1 MRQSNKCGS
10 VRNVN
15 NWAFQ
20 WKVTFNADPGKQ
32 AYEILFSRKTKKIC
46 HPSLRFNNSI
56 LSQYPYQKHLDIFL
70 DARLTFDE
78 HLKVIT
84 TKVNKTI
91 GLLQKMQKTLR
102 RAVLM
107 TMFKA
112 LVRAHLEYDDIIY
125 DKAYKETF
133 HLKLESNQ

>member
-1 MRQSNKCGS
+1 M
-10 VRNVN
+10 
-15 NWAFQ
+15 
-20 WKVTFNADPGKQ
+20 
-32 AYEILFSRKTKKIC
+32 
-46 HPSLRFNNSI
+46 
-56 LSQYPYQKHLDIFL
+56 SQYPYQKHLDIFL

-112 LVRAHLEYDDIIY
+112 LVRAHLEYGDIIY